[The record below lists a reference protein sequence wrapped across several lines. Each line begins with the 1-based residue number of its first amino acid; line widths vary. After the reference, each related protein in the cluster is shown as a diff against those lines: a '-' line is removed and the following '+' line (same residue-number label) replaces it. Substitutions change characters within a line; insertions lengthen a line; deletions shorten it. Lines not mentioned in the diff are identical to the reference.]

1 MTEQEQLND
10 GLVLTGLDG
19 SNPLAFLAA
28 LGTLRGL
35 TLAWPERVRG
45 TPLLGAA

>member
-19 SNPLAFLAA
+19 SNPLALQLLHHALAA
-28 LGTLRGL
+28 PRGQ
-35 TLAWPERVRG
+35 V
-45 TPLLGAA
+45 